1 MEAFHYRYHPAAVRF
16 GAIVAAGE
24 IGRVVHARARM
35 AIPWFAFDRND
46 IRCVCARGDGG
57 GDCVERGGS
66 PARCCCMRVNMIGI
80 PIGLVLRVAPP
91 WMPAAT
97 A

>member
-1 MEAFHYRYHPAAVRF
+1 MMEAFHYRYHPAAVRF

-46 IRCVCARGDGG
+46 IRCVCARVVMVVVIVSSAAALPRAAAV
-57 GDCVERGGS
+57 CGS
-66 PARCCCMRVNMIGI
+66 
-80 PIGLVLRVAPP
+80 
-91 WMPAAT
+91 T
-97 A
+97 